1 MSGYEIVPCRLSH
14 LRRLA
19 HTLRPEDRAEFL
31 MAGLEPRHR
40 LHELYRMTAEPKAA
54 LVEGEVA
61 CAWGDAAAYL
71 AGEGLMWLVTSPA
84 IERLL
89 PLSFFRATRHE
100 LDLALRHRR
109 VLRACIAGPYQ
120 RAIRFFSMLGFE
132 IEEPQIIGG
141 NEFRIIRLY
150 RG

>member
-1 MSGYEIVPCRLSH
+1 MPCRLAH
-14 LRRLA
+14 LRRLSQ
-19 HTLRPEDRAEFL
+19 TLREEDRAEFL

-40 LHELYRMTAEPKAA
+40 LHELYRMTAQPKAA

-71 AGEGLMWLVTSPA
+71 ASEGLMWLVTSPA

-89 PLSFFRATRHE
+89 PLSFFRAARQEIDRT
-100 LDLALRHRR
+100 LRHRR
-109 VLRACIAGPYQ
+109 VLRSCIAGPYQ
-120 RAIRFFSMLGFE
+120 RAIRFFAMLGFE
-132 IEEPQIIGG
+132 IDEPVIIGG
-141 NEFRIIRLY
+141 NEFRTIRLY